1 MKVGQEAFTA
11 SGCENLEGGVFHLW
25 VHCLLTL
32 EYWLD
37 PGDILMS
44 LISLPPQYEDRP
56 VHRAQAGL
64 HGKEAPSMNKAP
76 WSLEG

>member
-1 MKVGQEAFTA
+1 MV
-11 SGCENLEGGVFHLW
+11 HLW
-25 VHCLLTL
+25 VHYLLNL

-37 PGDILMS
+37 PGDTLMS
-44 LISLPPQYEDRP
+44 LISLSPQYEDRS

-64 HGKEAPSMNKAP
+64 LGKEAPSMDKAP